1 MQYNTVVSLHVA
13 RHLIINGFILTPRP
27 EVVPC
32 YFHVTEQ
39 QASVHTTL
47 TAAAPASSTFSGLI
61 FGVGRNKNGL
71 AHAVVRFPVSP
82 AAGVQV
88 AAEAVLRSVSL
99 HVHSLSRR
107 PQDAGHLRPSGH
119 AAGGRQFLRLR
130 LGP

>member
-1 MQYNTVVSLHVA
+1 MFPATFLHPNNK
-13 RHLIINGFILTPRP
+13 L
-27 EVVPC
+27 
-32 YFHVTEQ
+32 
-39 QASVHTTL
+39 SVLRTAL
-47 TAAAPASSTFSGLI
+47 TAAAPGSI
-61 FGVGRNKNGL
+61 VGVRRDKNGL

-99 HVHSLSRR
+99 HVRSLSSR
-107 PQDAGHLRPSGH
+107 PEDAGNLRPSGH